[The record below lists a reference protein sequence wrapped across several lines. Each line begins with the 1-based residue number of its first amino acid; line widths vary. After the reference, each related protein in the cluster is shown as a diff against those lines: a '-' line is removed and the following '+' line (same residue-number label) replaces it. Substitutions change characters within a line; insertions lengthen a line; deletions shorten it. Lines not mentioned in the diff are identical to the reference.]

1 MPVAQGV
8 DDVAGE
14 PEALRA
20 PFGARTE
27 TRRDEVI
34 DQKLGSAI
42 AADRSTRRGKDGDG
56 LAVAADDAEVQRAA
70 AEVEDQARTRS
81 GLGGVRRRDR
91 LGDGA
96 DVAETRQ
103 LRRRTKPRRRAAP

>member
-42 AADRSTRRGKDGDG
+42 AADRSTRRGKDGDA

-70 AEVEDQARTRS
+70 TEVEDQARTRS
-81 GLGGVRRRDR
+81 GLGGVRRPHRPRGETGVARDR
-91 LGDGA
+91 
-96 DVAETRQ
+96 Q
-103 LRRRTKPRRRAAP
+103 LPGRPKPGRRAP